1 MFFYEFTV
9 QIISQAS
16 HYAKQLQQCT
26 QTQLFT
32 VLFSDVS
39 GIDFE
44 VREPTK
50 DSRVQRVVEEQMRER
65 RLITDEKRVV
75 IDESRKRADIV
86 PEMIPAGVQE
96 VDDDWFDLLDTTPS
110 KKRSIPSGGSNC
122 CMSYSL
128 CYPGIASGER
138 QVYNQQHSYVFDLLF
153 QWSLK
158 SAGLKNK
165 RTE

>member
-1 MFFYEFTV
+1 M
-9 QIISQAS
+9 
-16 HYAKQLQQCT
+16 
-26 QTQLFT
+26 
-32 VLFSDVS
+32 LFSDVS

-50 DSRVQRVVEEQMRER
+50 DPRVQTVVEQQMRER
-65 RLITDEKRVV
+65 RLITEEKRVV
-75 IDESRKRADIV
+75 IDERRKRADIV
-86 PEMIPAGVQE
+86 PQRNPTGVQE
-96 VDDDWFDLLDTTPS
+96 VDDDWFELLDTTPS
-110 KKRSIPSGGSNC
+110 EKRSIPSGGSNS

-128 CYPGIASGER
+128 SYPGIASGER
-138 QVYNQQHSYVFDLLF
+138 QIYNQQHSYMFDLLF

>member
-9 QIISQAS
+9 QIISQTS

-32 VLFSDVS
+32 VVFSDVS

-50 DSRVQRVVEEQMRER
+50 DLRVQMVVEEQMRER
-65 RLITDEKRVV
+65 RLITEEKRVV
-75 IDESRKRADIV
+75 IDERRKRADIV
-86 PEMIPAGVQE
+86 PQMIPAGVQE
-96 VDDDWFDLLDTTPS
+96 VDDNWFELLDTTPS
-110 KKRSIPSGGSNC
+110 EKRSVPSGGNSS

-128 CYPGIASGER
+128 CYPGIASSER
-138 QVYNQQHSYVFDLLF
+138 
-153 QWSLK
+153 
-158 SAGLKNK
+158 
-165 RTE
+165 